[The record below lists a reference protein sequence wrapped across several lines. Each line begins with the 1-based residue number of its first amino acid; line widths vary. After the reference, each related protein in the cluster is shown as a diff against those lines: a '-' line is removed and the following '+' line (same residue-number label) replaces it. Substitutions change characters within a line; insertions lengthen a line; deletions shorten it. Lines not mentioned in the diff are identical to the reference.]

1 MRSHLEA
8 TPFDMR
14 YDVGAGPYGA
24 MVRARPTSW
33 SVGGRDY
40 VNERPA
46 AVQQT
51 GWHFVAQMRGWLQNE
66 VGGVSWY
73 AVDDASHGARVPMCV
88 ACPLE

>member
-1 MRSHLEA
+1 MRSHLEG

-14 YDVGAGPYGA
+14 HDVGAGPYGA
-24 MVRARPTSW
+24 MMRARPTSW
-33 SVGGRDY
+33 SVGGRDF

-51 GWHFVAQMRGWLQNE
+51 GWHFVAQMRSWLPND

-73 AVDDASHGARVPMCV
+73 AVDDAAHGARVPMC
-88 ACPLE
+88 A